1 MGIVTALKF
10 TPEMGAICVDQ
21 ESWFLNRRRTLFND
35 ILFPLNLPQFTQEF
49 QINWVYGAVGNP
61 NFHLEVVQ
69 KARKEIEEKWKK
81 GHFQT
86 GVEMMTLSRIVLKSF
101 QQTWRRRIDDQ
112 IRFLYGFGT
121 DDLNRGFFLDAKG
134 QKIPIKN
141 SKVKQYAL
149 DCVHQ
154 KEKLFFGTLPTP
166 NHVCLIGVDPQQQFS
181 AFCIKEDQ
189 GVLSFQSGGFES
201 LGDGCYAG
209 AMEMARTLNLQFLK
223 DRRQGCGRSLG
234 LLTLLSSVLE
244 ASDHYAKIGGN
255 IRMMILDATNPQ
267 NLNDLQ
273 DAPARTAL
281 EITKAYRAQLL
292 SQESAEQLLSDLVFQ
307 QKNWEEMESHLFQAV
322 SSHIALDKLLR
333 GYKNIG
339 DFPLLPENHP
349 WVGKDK
355 QQ

>member
-21 ESWFLNRRRTLFND
+21 ESWYLNRRRTLFND
-35 ILFPLNLPQFTQEF
+35 ILYPLNLPQFTQEF

-61 NFHLEVVQ
+61 NFHMEVIQ
-69 KARKEIEEKWKK
+69 KARKEIETKWKK
-81 GHFQT
+81 GHFQNT
-86 GVEMMTLSRIVLKSF
+86 VEIMTLSRIILKAF

-112 IRFLYGFGT
+112 IRFLYGFGA
-121 DDLNRGFFLDAKG
+121 DDLNRGYFLDSKG

-141 SKVKQYAL
+141 SKIKQYAL
-149 DCVHQ
+149 DCVNQ

-166 NHVCLIGVDPQQQFS
+166 NHICLIGVDPNQKFS

-209 AMEMARTLNLQFLK
+209 AMEMARTLNLQFLS
-223 DRRQGCGRSLG
+223 DRRQGCGRNRG
-234 LLTLLSSVLE
+234 VLTLLSSILE

-255 IRMMILDATNPQ
+255 IRMMILDAQQPQ
-267 NLNDLQ
+267 EIKELR
-273 DAPARTAL
+273 DAPARIAL
-281 EITKAYRAQLL
+281 EITKSYRAQIL
-292 SQESAEQLLSDLVFQ
+292 SQEQAEQMLADLIFHQ
-307 QKNWEEMESHLFQAV
+307 NNWEAMEAQLFQTV
-322 SSHIALDKLLR
+322 SSRTALDKLLR

-339 DFPLLPENHP
+339 ELPTLPENHP
-349 WVGKDK
+349 FFGKEK
-355 QQ
+355 QL